1 LNYKNI
7 NAVASIGAITAA
19 CIWGFAFVVIKDSLD
34 YVTPIYILAFR
45 FTIASFGLVIF
56 FHKKLKL
63 ITKEYIKY
71 AIIISFFNFLAF
83 ALQTVGCQYTTA
95 GKNAFLTTIYVVLV
109 PLIAWPLTKHKPGW
123 YVFIAAFLSVTGIAL
138 LSLTGGLST
147 ILTMNKGDIM
157 SLLCGVGFAIGI
169 IFTGEFSKK
178 NDTITLTIVMMFFS
192 AIFSWIVAPLMEGP
206 IPFEALKNPS
216 VIASMLFIGIFST
229 LIAYLLQ
236 NFSLKYLPAS
246 LATLFLSL
254 ESTFG
259 MIFSVIFLN
268 EHLTVKMIIGCI
280 IIFSAILLAENG
292 EKIGKKKIPTLK
304 N

>member
-1 LNYKNI
+1 MNNKKNT
-7 NAVASIGAITAA
+7 VTASFGAITAA
-19 CIWGFAFVVIKDSLD
+19 CIWGFAFVVVKDSLD
-34 YVTPIYILAFR
+34 YISPMYMLAIR
-45 FTIASFGLVIF
+45 FTIAFIGLVIF
-56 FHKKLKL
+56 FNKKLKL

-83 ALQTVGCQYTTA
+83 ALQTIGCQYTTA

-123 YVFIAAFLSVTGIAL
+123 YVFVAAFLSITGIAL
-138 LSLTGGLST
+138 LSLSGGIST
-147 ILTMNKGDIM
+147 ILTMNKGDVM
-157 SLLCGVGFAIGI
+157 SLLCGVGFALGI

-192 AIFSWIVAPLMEGP
+192 AIFSWIVAPFMEGP
-206 IPFEALKNPS
+206 LPLNALVNPS
-216 VIASMLFIGIFST
+216 VIASMLYIGVFST

-236 NFSLKYLPAS
+236 NYSLKYLPSS

-259 MIFSVIFLN
+259 MLFSVIFLN
-268 EHLTVKMIIGCI
+268 EQLSVKMIIGCI

-292 EKIGKKKIPTLK
+292 EKIGKKKIQGLK